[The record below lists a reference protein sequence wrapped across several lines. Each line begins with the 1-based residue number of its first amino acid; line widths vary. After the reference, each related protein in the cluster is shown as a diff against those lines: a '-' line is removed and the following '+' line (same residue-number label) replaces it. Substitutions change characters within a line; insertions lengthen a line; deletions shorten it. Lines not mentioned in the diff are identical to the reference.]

1 MINSISEVVI
11 DIFND
16 EGDFTRG
23 TYSAKEY
30 KELTGKYPTKNMWG
44 TTIYGEHYEVI
55 RLM

>member
-23 TYSAKEY
+23 TYSVKEY